1 MSTSLRYRRLVGA
14 FTVTLSLIAGLTVAW
29 SVPSTAAPVGDL
41 AKFAPVQP
49 QRILDTREG
58 LGAPKAKVPPRGSL
72 QLAVLGRGG
81 IPTGGVSAVVLNVT
95 ITQTSAAG
103 FVQVFPTGLS
113 TPGAFSNI
121 NHTGAGQTI
130 AGLVTAPLGV
140 DGTVTIYSEGGGH
153 LLADAFGYY
162 TASGAT
168 SDGRFVALSP
178 SRILDTR
185 TTSEPTP
192 PPSSPSPS
200 PSPTSTKPP
209 NPGDTKNCSDFSTQ
223 GEAQAWFDTYYPHY
237 GDVAQLD
244 ADNDL
249 IACESLP
256 ALRTTGSVKVAPQ
269 SSVTLQVTGRGGV
282 PTSGVSAVALNITAT
297 QATAPGFVQA
307 YPTGGS
313 TAQGSSSNLN
323 VTSAGQTIA
332 NLVIVP
338 VGTGGKVTLYSS
350 SGTHLLAD
358 VAGYFTDSTAAT
370 GTAGLFQALEPD
382 RLIDTRG
389 GIKPADESTLS
400 VSPLGSSGVPASG
413 VSAVVFNATA
423 VGTTAAGF
431 VQLLPGTATTEGQSS
446 TLNIGSRGQVI
457 ANAALTPVGSDGD
470 VKVYVSK
477 STHFILDV
485 FGYYVDG
492 TATASPS
499 PSPTTTQTA
508 SPSPSPTAV
517 ATASPNASQPT
528 LQGLRIAPHNTTVA
542 YNRDDWVH
550 WVDDDGDC
558 QNTRAEV
565 LVVESRQPVTFTT
578 ASNCTVA
585 TGDWYD
591 PYTGQTWTLASDVDV
606 DHFVPLANAHASGGH
621 AWDAARK
628 RAYANDMVD
637 PDHLIGVEDN
647 VNQSKG
653 ASAPD
658 TWKPPRVAYWCTY
671 ATDWVEI
678 KIRWDLTVT
687 QTEYDALEDMLATC

>member
-1 MSTSLRYRRLVGA
+1 MSTSLPYRRLVGA
-14 FTVTLSLIAGLTVAW
+14 FAVTLSLVAGLTVAW

-58 LGAPKAKVPPRGSL
+58 LGAPKSKVPPRGSL

-81 IPTGGVSAVVLNVT
+81 IPAGGVSAVVLNVT

-140 DGTVTIYSEGGGH
+140 DGTVTIYTEGGGH
-153 LLADAFGYY
+153 LVADAFGYY

-200 PSPTSTKPP
+200 PSPTSTKPA

-223 GEAQAWFDTYYPHY
+223 GEAQAWFDYYYPHY

-244 ADNDL
+244 ADGDL

-256 ALRTTGSVKVAPQ
+256 ALRTSGTLKVAPG
-269 SSVTLQVTGRGGV
+269 SAVTLQVTGRGGV

-323 VTSAGQTIA
+323 ITSAGQTIA

-338 VGTGGKVTLYSS
+338 VGSGGKVTLYSS

-358 VAGYFTDSTAAT
+358 VAGYFTDNTAPAT
-370 GTAGLFQALEPD
+370 TAGLFQALAPD
-382 RLIDTRG
+382 RLIDTRDG
-389 GIKPADESTLS
+389 VKPADQSTLS
-400 VSPLGSSGVPASG
+400 VSPLGSSGVPNSD
-413 VSAVVFNATA
+413 VSAIVFNVTA

-431 VQLLPGTATTEGQSS
+431 VQLLPGTVTTEGQSS
-446 TLNIGSRGQVI
+446 NLNIGSRGQVI
-457 ANAALTPVGSDGD
+457 ANSALTPLGTDGS

-485 FGYYVDG
+485 FGYYVTG

-499 PSPTTTQTA
+499 PSPT
-508 SPSPSPTAV
+508 
-517 ATASPNASQPT
+517 ASQPT

-542 YNRDDWVH
+542 YSRDEWQH
-550 WVDDDGDC
+550 WIDADGDC
-558 QNTRAEV
+558 QDTRAEV
-565 LVVESRQPVTFTT
+565 LIMESRQPVTFTST
-578 ASNCTVA
+578 ANCTVA

-591 PYTGQTWTLASDVDV
+591 PYTGQSWTLASDVDV

-628 RAYANDMVD
+628 RAYANDMTD

-658 TWKPPRVAYWCTY
+658 AWKPPRVAYWCTY
-671 ATDWVEI
+671 ANDWVEI
-678 KIRWDLTVT
+678 KIRWELTVT

>member
-1 MSTSLRYRRLVGA
+1 MSTSLLDRRLFAAVA
-14 FTVTLSLIAGLTVAW
+14 VTLSLVVGLTVTW
-29 SVPSTAAPVGDL
+29 SQPSSAAPVGEL

-58 LGAPKAKVPPRGSL
+58 LGAAKSKVPPRGSL
-72 QLAVLGRGG
+72 RLEVLGRGG
-81 IPTGGVSAVVLNVT
+81 IPAGGVSAVVLNVT
-95 ITQTSAAG
+95 ITQTSGGG
-103 FVQVFPTGLS
+103 FVQAFPTGLS

-130 AGLVTAPLGV
+130 AGLVTAPVGV
-140 DGTVTIYSEGGGH
+140 DGTVTLHTEGGGH

-168 SDGRFVALSP
+168 PDGRFVALSP

-185 TTSEPTP
+185 TTSEPAP
-192 PPSSPSPS
+192 PPSSPSPKPSPS
-200 PSPTSTKPP
+200 PSPTSTKPA

-223 GEAQAWFDTYYPHY
+223 REAQAWFDYYYPHY
-237 GDVAQLD
+237 GDVARLD
-244 ADNDL
+244 ADGDL

-256 ALRTTGSVKVAPQ
+256 ALRTSGSVKVAPG

-282 PTSGVSAVALNITAT
+282 PSSGVSAVALNVTAT

-313 TAQGSSSNLN
+313 TAEGSSSNLN

-358 VAGYFTDSTAAT
+358 VAGYFTDDTAPSA
-370 GTAGLFQALEPD
+370 TAGLFQALEPD

-389 GIKPADESTLS
+389 GVKPADESTLS
-400 VSPLGSSGVPASG
+400 VSPLGSSGVPTGG
-413 VSAVVFNATA
+413 VSAVVFNVTA

-446 TLNIGSRGQVI
+446 NLNIGNRGQVI
-457 ANAALTPVGSDGD
+457 ANSALTPVGSDGN
-470 VKVYVSK
+470 VKVYLSK
-477 STHFILDV
+477 STHLILDV

-499 PSPTTTQTA
+499 PSPT
-508 SPSPSPTAV
+508 PSPSDT
-517 ATASPNASQPT
+517 T
-528 LQGLRIAPHNTTVA
+528 LQGLRIAPHNTTVV
-542 YNRDDWVH
+542 YSRDAWVH
-550 WVDDDGDC
+550 WIDEDGDC
-558 QNTRAEV
+558 QNARAEV
-565 LVVESRQPVTFTT
+565 LITESLKPVTFT
-578 ASNCTVA
+578 AADNCTVS
-585 TGDWYD
+585 TGEWRD

-606 DHFVPLANAHASGGH
+606 DHTVALHNAHVSGGH

-628 RAYANDMVD
+628 QAYANDLSASE
-637 PDHLIGVEDN
+637 HLNAMEDN
-647 VNQSKG
+647 LNAAKG
-653 ASAPD
+653 SSAPD
-658 TWKPPRVAYWCTY
+658 QWKPPLQNTWCGY
-671 ATDWVEI
+671 ASDWVEI
-678 KIRWDLTVT
+678 KKRWDLSVT
-687 QTEYDALEDMLATC
+687 QSEHDALEDMLATC

>member
-1 MSTSLRYRRLVGA
+1 MSTSLSYRRLVA
-14 FTVTLSLIAGLTVAW
+14 AVAVTLSMVAGLTVGWAE
-29 SVPSTAAPVGDL
+29 PSSAGPVGEL

-58 LGAPKAKVPPRGSL
+58 LGAPKAKVSPRGSV
-72 QLAVLGRGG
+72 QLEVLGRGG
-81 IPTGGVSAVVLNVT
+81 IPASGVSAVVLNVT

-130 AGLVTAPLGV
+130 AGLVTAPVGA
-140 DGTVTIYSEGGGH
+140 DGTVTLYTEGGGH

-162 TASGAT
+162 TGSGAT
-168 SDGRFVALSP
+168 ADGRFVALSP

-185 TTSEPTP
+185 TTSEPAPAPAPT
-192 PPSSPSPS
+192 SSPSPS
-200 PSPTSTKPP
+200 PSPTTTTPA

-223 GEAQAWFDTYYPHY
+223 REAQSWFDYYYPHY
-237 GDVAQLD
+237 GDVARLD
-244 ADNDL
+244 ADGDL

-256 ALRTTGSVKVAPQ
+256 ALRTGGNVKLAPQ
-269 SSVTLQVTGRGGV
+269 SSITLQVTGRGGV
-282 PTSGVSAVALNITAT
+282 PASGVAAVALNITAT
-297 QATAPGFVQA
+297 QATGPGFVQA

-313 TAQGSSSNLN
+313 TAEGSSSNLN

-338 VGTGGKVTLYSS
+338 IGSGGKVTLYSS

-358 VAGYFTDSTAAT
+358 VAGYFTDSTAT
-370 GTAGLFQALEPD
+370 SSTAGLFQALEPD
-382 RLIDTRG
+382 RLIDTRN
-389 GIKPADESTLS
+389 GIKPADESTFII
-400 VSPLGSSGVPASG
+400 SPLGSSGVPTSG
-413 VSAVVFNATA
+413 VSAVVLNATA

-431 VQLLPGTATTEGQSS
+431 LQLLPGTATTEGQSS

-457 ANAALTPVGSDGD
+457 ANAALTPVGSEDN

-492 TATASPS
+492 TPAASPS
-499 PSPTTTQTA
+499 PA
-508 SPSPSPTAV
+508 PSD
-517 ATASPNASQPT
+517 PT
-528 LQGLRIAPHNTTVA
+528 LQGLRIAPHNTTVP
-542 YNRDDWVH
+542 YNRDEWVH
-550 WVDDDGDC
+550 WIDDDSDC

-565 LVVESRQPVTFTT
+565 LWIESEISVTYTDT
-578 ASNCTVA
+578 SECTVLGGQW
-585 TGDWYD
+585 TD
-591 PYTGQTWTLASDVDV
+591 PYSGKVWTAASDLDV
-606 DHFVPLANAHASGGH
+606 DHTVALQNAHLSGGH

-628 RAYANDMVD
+628 KAYANDLSS
-637 PDHLIGVEDN
+637 PEHLNAIEDN
-647 VNQSKG
+647 LNAAKG

-658 TWKPPRVAYWCTY
+658 QWKPPLQSAWCLY
-671 ATDWVEI
+671 AIDWVDI
-678 KIRWDLTVT
+678 KQRWDLTVT
-687 QTEYDALEDMLATC
+687 QTEHDALAEMLATC